1 MLQDRSSVAF
11 PTKSITLLQVT
22 RHGMRNIAIQNAI
35 QREYYTGIAPYGN
48 ERKPSKRLETPRT
61 GMSYGA
67 YQRKSGS
74 KNVQP
79 QKGEIMYINELG
91 VQEVNNYYAR
101 KRSVNLSPNACSFA
115 ERLQKAAEN
124 SRVEESTKIDAS
136 DASDPAVSE
145 ETCCEKCA
153 LNNKWRL

>member
-1 MLQDRSSVAF
+1 
-11 PTKSITLLQVT
+11 
-22 RHGMRNIAIQNAI
+22 
-35 QREYYTGIAPYGN
+35 
-48 ERKPSKRLETPRT
+48 
-61 GMSYGA
+61 
-67 YQRKSGS
+67 
-74 KNVQP
+74 
-79 QKGEIMYINELG
+79 MYINELG

-153 LNNKWRL
+153 LNNKLAALNVQLMKQMMSQSIYSQGGLGLLPMGTGTGALSAYQTMMKLFGSGLSS